1 MSELISSDLRLISV
15 VLQPRLFQFSYTEF
29 KGPIKTALNIWK
41 QKLSFLFI
49 NAFPVILEELKSS
62 MPPEP
67 HPPQFSILALAFVL
81 SPPHSKTCCAGP
93 DYVNCFLAS
102 HPLIISP
109 PKTRASSRQ
118 RRRSAYLGLPN

>member
-49 NAFPVILEELKSS
+49 NAFPVILEELKSR
-62 MPPEP
+62 MPPDP
-67 HPPQFSILALAFVL
+67 PPPPQFSILPVAFVL
-81 SPPHSKTCCAGP
+81 SPPTQK
-93 DYVNCFLAS
+93 LAA
-102 HPLIISP
+102 
-109 PKTRASSRQ
+109 RAL
-118 RRRSAYLGLPN
+118 Y

>member
-62 MPPEP
+62 MPPD
-67 HPPQFSILALAFVL
+67 PPPPLNFGSDLMRDQTATVKPLPPCYSDSSHEGDFPMRL
-81 SPPHSKTCCAGP
+81 SLSVERIST
-93 DYVNCFLAS
+93 LRTS
-102 HPLIISP
+102 HNSV
-109 PKTRASSRQ
+109 RGSR
-118 RRRSAYLGLPN
+118 